1 MLIFAGKE
9 RKRWEEKL
17 KKYNIPCRPTGV
29 ELGEGSFSVVIE
41 LKLDGHPSVRLAG
54 KVFKIHGSA
63 EDKLTKE
70 IDVMVQLKHPNI
82 VAYKGVYFQ
91 PDVTLPVLVME
102 RLMTSLHTYL
112 LHRVKSNLQLKRKIF
127 ILLDTARGLE
137 YLHSLTPAIIHR
149 HLTAKNV
156 LLDSQ
161 LRAKIAD
168 FGNSR
173 IMELHSGSSPM
184 TNVPGTLSY
193 MPPEAVGMSVK
204 YGPNLDLFSF
214 GHLSLFT
221 VIQSPVQPLLPYTY
235 TDSNGGLRTRSEVE
249 RRREFLERANELLL
263 EGHPLLELIK
273 QCLSNKPTHRP
284 SAAELVARLH
294 AVKSSSSEV
303 KELQKKVLEA
313 CQCGKLD
320 VIRMAGKRVDLKNCI
335 TNDEHGD
342 TPLHYSAFH
351 GQKRIVEYLLDE
363 ERFDVESK
371 NKFENTPLH
380 RAARQGHLRVVK
392 YLVEEKKSD
401 LMAACVWR
409 RTPLHNACK
418 TGQLEVVK
426 YLMND
431 PRVDKSAKDSV
442 QHQTPLQL
450 AAEYGTVKVV
460 QYMMENGVD
469 REEPGPYTLLH
480 LAAYGGKLDIVQ
492 HLIQRRKYNPMIRD
506 KDEKTPLHS
515 ACVNGELKVV
525 KYLLEECEVEISN
538 CDNRYQE
545 SPLGSA
551 AKCGQMKVVKYL
563 VEERN
568 CIIEHG
574 LNNQNTALHSAA
586 WGGALNVV
594 KYFIDKRKCNP
605 SWAGRKG
612 RMPLHT
618 ACYNGK
624 REVVDY
630 LVDQHNVEVS
640 CRDHDG
646 ATPLHLAT
654 KGGHLPLVKQLVR
667 KHKCDHTSRDNAGKT
682 PLDYASKANHDTTV
696 TYLSLVRKITS
707 GKLTN
712 IILLTGHNIFFDLQI
727 NNVNSWKR
735 S

>member
-1 MLIFAGKE
+1 M
-9 RKRWEEKL
+9 
-17 KKYNIPCRPTGV
+17 
-29 ELGEGSFSVVIE
+29 LGEGSYSVVIE
-41 LKLDGHPSVRLAG
+41 LKLDGDPSVRLAG

-173 IMELHSGSSPM
+173 IMELHSGSTPESITKM
-184 TNVPGTLSY
+184 PGTQDY

-204 YGPNLDLFSF
+204 YGPNLDVFSF

-221 VIQSPVQPLLPYTY
+221 IIQSRVQPLLPHNY
-235 TDSNGGLRTRSEVE
+235 TDPNDVIIARSEVE
-249 RRREFLERANELLL
+249 RREKFMERANELLL
-263 EGHPLLELIK
+263 EGHPLLELIT
-273 QCLSNKPTHRP
+273 QCLSNQSARRP

-303 KELQKKVLEA
+303 KELQKEVLEA
-313 CQCGKLD
+313 CRYGMLD
-320 VIRMAGKRVDLKNCI
+320 VIRMAGKIKNCI

-363 ERFDVESK
+363 ECFDVESK

-380 RAARQGHLRVVK
+380 RAARQGHLKIVK
-392 YLVEEKKSD
+392 YLVEEKGSD
-401 LMAACVWR
+401 PMAVCGWR

-418 TGQLEVVK
+418 TGELEVVK
-426 YLMND
+426 YLMSD
-431 PRVDKSAKDSV
+431 PRVDRSAKDNSV
-442 QHQTPLQL
+442 QQQTPLQL
-450 AAEYGTVKVV
+450 AAEHGTVKVV

-492 HLIQRRKYNPMIRD
+492 YLIQKRNYDPMIRN
-506 KDEKTPLHS
+506 KDENTPLHS

-525 KYLLEECEVEISN
+525 KYLLEECEVEVSKCN
-538 CDNRYQE
+538 NRYQE

-551 AKCGQMKVVKYL
+551 AKSGQMKVVKYL
-563 VEERN
+563 VEE
-568 CIIEHG
+568 IIEHG
-574 LNNQNTALHSAA
+574 VNNQNTALHSAA
-586 WGGALNVV
+586 WGGALDAV
-594 KYFIDKRKCNP
+594 KYFIYEKNCSP
-605 SWAGRKG
+605 SCRGRKG

-640 CRDHDG
+640 CEDHDG
-646 ATPLHLAT
+646 ATPLHLAA
-654 KGGHLPLVKQLVR
+654 KGGHLPLVKTLVR
-667 KHKCDHTSRDNAGKT
+667 KHKCDHGSRDNTGKT
-682 PLDYASKANHDTTV
+682 PLHYAYKANHTTTV
-696 TYLSLVRKITS
+696 TYLHRIQEITS
-707 GKLTN
+707 GKL
-712 IILLTGHNIFFDLQI
+712 
-727 NNVNSWKR
+727 S
-735 S
+735 